1 MARKVK
7 KPDKI
12 VKHSTKKQF
21 KKKLNFTKFSQNKL
35 NVIFAIKNIR
45 TTRFWKTT
53 YKIYTKKMHIFVK
66 SVKKHFQWWNTLR
79 YILKRNIL
87 VLKIL
92 KLTKKILKKQAHS
105 LIFHIKRGLY

>member
-45 TTRFWKTT
+45 TTRF
-53 YKIYTKKMHIFVK
+53 
-66 SVKKHFQWWNTLR
+66 
-79 YILKRNIL
+79 
-87 VLKIL
+87 
-92 KLTKKILKKQAHS
+92 
-105 LIFHIKRGLY
+105 